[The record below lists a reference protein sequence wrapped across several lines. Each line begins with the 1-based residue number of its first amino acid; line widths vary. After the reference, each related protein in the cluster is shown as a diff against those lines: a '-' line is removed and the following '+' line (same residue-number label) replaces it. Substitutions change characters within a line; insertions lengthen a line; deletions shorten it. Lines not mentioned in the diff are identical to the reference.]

1 MGDKL
6 ANILGGILTIAL
18 VTTVVLPGR
27 QSAKVIDAFGDAF
40 SGSIRAA
47 LGK

>member
-1 MGDKL
+1 MGDKVF
-6 ANILGGILTIAL
+6 NILGAIVTVAL
-18 VTTVVLPGR
+18 VTAVVSQPNSR
-27 QSAKVIDAFGDAF
+27 AVIDGLGDAF